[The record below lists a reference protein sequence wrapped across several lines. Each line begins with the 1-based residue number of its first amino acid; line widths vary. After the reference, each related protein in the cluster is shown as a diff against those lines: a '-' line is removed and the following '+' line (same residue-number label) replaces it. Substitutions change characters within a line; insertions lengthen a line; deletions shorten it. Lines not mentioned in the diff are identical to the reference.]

1 MSFHDTSHSIAE
13 IRYVEL
19 YAGVG
24 GWRQALESSCSTVGG
39 DGPALRCV
47 AALDHS
53 EVCRAVYRHNWPGRM
68 DDFEIRPIEA
78 VVTET
83 KWDEWN
89 ADVVVLSPPC
99 QPHTRQHDNQEADL
113 HDPRS
118 ASFLHICRLLEQKG
132 RCLPVLLI
140 LENVVGF
147 ESSQSFQ
154 CWLNS
159 LGSNYR
165 VAQFHLDPT
174 QVGVPNDRPR
184 FYCVAVRADRF
195 LDTGSAPENCDWISK
210 YFVGPNEGHA
220 AMALHNCI
228 PELGVVAAPVAEDS
242 LPCIR
247 DLLDQVHQSR
257 VDLPGLNLSRES
269 LQKSASWCL
278 DVVGRDSRR
287 TSCFTSAYGK
297 FFKGTGSVLAYPTT
311 NNGPTGLPIA
321 LAPPDE
327 RSFDSDWSGKL
338 LDQGYAIRYF
348 SGEELCRLFGFRSD
362 FTFPPTTSTKQKW
375 KLVGNSLNVR
385 VASKVVQLGLL
396 AAGLLVLETAN
407 GAS

>member
-1 MSFHDTSHSIAE
+1 MSFHDTSRSIAE

-19 YAGVG
+19 YAGIG
-24 GWRQALESSCSTVGG
+24 GWRQALESSCSTFRG
-39 DGPALRCV
+39 DGPSLRCI

-53 EVCRAVYRHNWPGRM
+53 EVCRAVYRHNWPESA

-78 VVTET
+78 VVTEA

-154 CWLNS
+154 CWLNA

-195 LDTGSAPENCDWISK
+195 LDNGSGPENFDWISK
-210 YFVGPNEGHA
+210 YFVGPNE
-220 AMALHNCI
+220 
-228 PELGVVAAPVAEDS
+228 
-242 LPCIR
+242 R
-247 DLLDQVHQSR
+247 Q
-257 VDLPGLNLSRES
+257 
-269 LQKSASWCL
+269 
-278 DVVGRDSRR
+278 
-287 TSCFTSAYGK
+287 CFYG
-297 FFKGTGSVLAYPTT
+297 
-311 NNGPTGLPIA
+311 
-321 LAPPDE
+321 PP
-327 RSFDSDWSGKL
+327 
-338 LDQGYAIRYF
+338 
-348 SGEELCRLFGFRSD
+348 
-362 FTFPPTTSTKQKW
+362 
-375 KLVGNSLNVR
+375 
-385 VASKVVQLGLL
+385 
-396 AAGLLVLETAN
+396 
-407 GAS
+407 